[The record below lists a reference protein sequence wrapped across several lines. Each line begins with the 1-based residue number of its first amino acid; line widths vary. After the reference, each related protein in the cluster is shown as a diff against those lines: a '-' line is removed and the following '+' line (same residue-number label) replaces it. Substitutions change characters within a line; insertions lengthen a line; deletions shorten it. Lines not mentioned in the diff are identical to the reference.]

1 MNCPFF
7 FFRKPGVGAASI
19 NMNASR
25 KSSHSLGSR
34 SIRTIGGGSRNNLF
48 NSSSRKSV
56 AIDSSRADKTQ
67 TKPPVQVGCKH
78 VIFIEKKNIWLIVCL
93 FIILLDVG

>member
-1 MNCPFF
+1 MN
-7 FFRKPGVGAASI
+7 RSEVRKKASIKPGVGAASI

-25 KSSHSLGSR
+25 KSSHSFGSR

-56 AIDSSRADKTQ
+56 AIDSSRADKAV
-67 TKPPVQVGCKH
+67 TKPPVQVFDDMGQDVTPKG
-78 VIFIEKKNIWLIVCL
+78 
-93 FIILLDVG
+93 LLQVDPAVK